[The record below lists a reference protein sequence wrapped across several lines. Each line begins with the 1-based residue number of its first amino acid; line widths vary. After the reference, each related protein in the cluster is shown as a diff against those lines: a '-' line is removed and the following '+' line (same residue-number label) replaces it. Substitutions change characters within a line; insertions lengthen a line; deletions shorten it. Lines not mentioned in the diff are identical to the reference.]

1 MRGAIPLLSA
11 EMQNQRFMERVEIGS
26 AERTRLKETIV
37 SEFIPGQLIKC
48 EWLWTAFRLEDFSRA
63 EFGDYEKPADL
74 IAAVKKA
81 DMDYMDFVSELRHE
95 LQVERKG
102 LLVNIFGKGYS
113 MLPAEQVGHAFDKF
127 VGMVN
132 RLIRKTRFIM
142 NHVLPVSAE
151 QSKIDRDLKAKFSL
165 HEQMFVGMKK

>member
-1 MRGAIPLLSA
+1 MRGFDSPAICGDAKSTIYGTGGDRIGRMDA
-11 EMQNQRFMERVEIGS
+11 TQRDYRVGIYTGT
-26 AERTRLKETIV
+26 AHK
-37 SEFIPGQLIKC
+37 
-48 EWLWTAFRLEDFSRA
+48 WLWTAFRLEDFSRA

-74 IAAVKKA
+74 IAAVRKA

-95 LQVERKG
+95 LLVERKG

-113 MLPAEQVGHAFDKF
+113 MLPADEQVGHAFDKF

-132 RLIRKTRFIM
+132 RLIQKTRFIM
-142 NHVLPVSAE
+142 NHVPPVSAE

-165 HEQMFVGMKK
+165 HEQMFAGMKK